1 MGHSKA
7 ELLEKMSV
15 NPWFGNLP
23 LVERKAILAVA
34 TVQHW
39 AGGEVVYRK
48 GALSGGFYGLVT
60 GLLRVSASGEDGR
73 EGILSMLEP
82 GNWFG
87 EASLLDGK
95 ARPHD
100 VTAVQASELLVISPQ
115 DFKGLMRRLGFA
127 HGISALL
134 SARVRGLFGLVEDA
148 MLRSTRTRVAR
159 RLMTLACGDATMSA
173 QARRG
178 VQVSHEELAMMLGV
192 TRQTLAKE
200 LKYFLEV
207 GAIELGYGRIDLL
220 DTRLLQR
227 EAGLA

>member
-7 ELLEKMSV
+7 ELLKKMST

-23 LVERKAILAVA
+23 LVERRAMLAV
-34 TVQHW
+34 VSVRSW
-39 AGGEVVYRK
+39 AEGEVVYRK
-48 GALSGGFYGLVT
+48 GEFSGGFYGLLT

-87 EASLLDGK
+87 ETSLLDGH

-100 VTAVQASELLVISPQ
+100 VTAVQASEILVIAPQ
-115 DFKGLMRRLGFA
+115 DFNGLMRRLGFA
-127 HGISALL
+127 HGIAALL

-159 RLMTLACGDATMSA
+159 RLMTLACGDATMSP
-173 QARRG
+173 QARSG

-207 GAIELGYGRIDLL
+207 GALELGYGRIDLL
-220 DTRLLQR
+220 DTSLLQR